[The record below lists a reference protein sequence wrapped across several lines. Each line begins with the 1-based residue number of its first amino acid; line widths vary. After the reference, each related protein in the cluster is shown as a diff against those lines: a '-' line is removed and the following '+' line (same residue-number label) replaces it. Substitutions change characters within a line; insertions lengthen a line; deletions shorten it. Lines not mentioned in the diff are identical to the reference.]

1 MSETILTLVR
11 HGETEWN
18 AAGRIQGHLDIPLNA
33 TGLAQ
38 AAAIGRRLGGEAFDA
53 ILSSDLERALQT
65 ARPIV
70 RLPEQTILR
79 DARLRERHLGV
90 LQGLTAEEAAIRQPH
105 AWGAFKAR
113 SPKATLEGGE
123 TLVEFSQRVV
133 GLIEDLLRVYAGS
146 RLLLVTHG
154 GVLDAAYRHVTGMPL
169 SAVRNFPIC
178 NTSVN
183 VLRHRGGVW
192 TIESWGDVSHLPL
205 ELAMDDT

>member
-1 MSETILTLVR
+1 MSETVLTLVR

-18 AAGRIQGHLDIPLNA
+18 ATGRIQGHLDIPLSA

-38 AAAIGRRLGGEAFDA
+38 AAAIGRRLGGEAFDV
-53 ILSSDLERALQT
+53 ILSSDLERALHT

-90 LQGLTAEEAAIRQPH
+90 LQGLTGEEAAIRQPH

-113 SPKATLEGGE
+113 SPEAALEGGE

-133 GLIEDLLRVYAGS
+133 GLIEELLRVHAGS

-169 SAVRNFPIC
+169 SALRNFPIR

-192 TIESWGDVSHLPL
+192 TIESWGDVSHLPQD
-205 ELAMDDT
+205 LAMDDT

>member
-1 MSETILTLVR
+1 MNETILTLVR

-18 AAGRIQGHLDIPLNA
+18 AAGRIQGHLDIPLSA

-38 AAAIGRRLGGEAFDA
+38 AAAIGRRLGGEAFDS
-53 ILSSDLERALQT
+53 ILSSDLERALLT

-70 RLPEQTILR
+70 RHPEQAIIR

-90 LQGLTAEEAAIRQPH
+90 LQGLTGEEAAIRQPH

-113 SPKATLEGGE
+113 NAEATLEGGE
-123 TLVEFSQRVV
+123 TLGVFSQRVV
-133 GLIEDLLRVYAGS
+133 GLIDELLWAHAGG

-154 GVLDAAYRHVTGMPL
+154 GVLDAAYRHATGMPL
-169 SAVRNFPIC
+169 NARRNFPIY
-178 NTSVN
+178 NASVN

-192 TIESWGDVSHLPL
+192 TVDSWGDVSHLPR